1 MYTYLF
7 ILIIISI
14 LSKHFEL
21 MKNLINLI
29 NSNLNSNINYKVKK
43 FYQRTSI
50 C

>member
-21 MKNLINLI
+21 MKNLIN
-29 NSNLNSNINYKVKK
+29 SNLSSNINYKVKK